1 MLKIRGGQLKRNI
14 EIKAGEWD
22 HVEVQ
27 CREGS
32 MISVVAHEVD
42 EDYFNV
48 FILPSANVQKIPL
61 VGTVTG
67 YESKGIVWGEEKV
80 SSVDTQYFAPMRDSV
95 FIIFDNSHA
104 RSKYKSIDID
114 INVVHVPLEVS
125 DEPLIES
132 FEVDAGYMEPI
143 DVKVSAGDTIR
154 AFGRVTKGK
163 DITVHILS
171 KLYETPD
178 TYHLDKAYF
187 TKEKTDE
194 IEIEY
199 LCTKTEPLLIIFDN
213 AYSLRTTKT
222 VDVSVQV
229 IKGAAAAPLGKD
241 VCPFCTVKI
250 DTGLS
255 FCPHCDGKL

>member
-1 MLKIRGGQLKRNI
+1 MKIRGGNLKRNI
-14 EIKAGEWD
+14 EIQAGEWD

-42 EDYFNV
+42 GDDFNV
-48 FILPSANVQKIPL
+48 FILHSDHVKRLPL
-61 VGTVTG
+61 VGTVTE
-67 YESKGIVWGEEKV
+67 YDTEGIVWGEEKV
-80 SSVDTQYFAPMRDSV
+80 SSVDDEYFAHMRDTV
-95 FIIFDNSHA
+95 YIIFDNSHA

-114 INVVHVPLEVS
+114 INVVHIPLEVGE
-125 DEPLIES
+125 EPLQES

-143 DVKVSAGDTIR
+143 DVKVSTGDTIR
-154 AFGRVTKGK
+154 IFGRVTKGK

-187 TKEKTDE
+187 TKEKAGE

-199 LCTKTEPLLIIFDN
+199 HCTKTEPLLIIFDN
-213 AYSLRTTKT
+213 EYSLRTTKT

-229 IKGAAAAPLGKD
+229 IRGAAVTPPGKA
-241 VCPFCTVKI
+241 VCPFCSVKI

-255 FCPHCDGKL
+255 FCPHCGGKL